1 MKRERFFSP
10 WMFLAL
16 PLLLYAIWVVL
27 PALYTFFLSLTEYDG
42 LLPPEYIGL
51 DNFRR
56 LLGHSTFHTSL
67 LNNLRWVII
76 FILVP
81 VPAGLFL
88 AILLSKAIPAARIFK
103 ALIYSP
109 MVLAPVVIGLIWTWI
124 YSPRSGLLNHTLTL
138 VGLNTLT
145 RGWLSDP
152 DLAIYAII
160 FAAVWRHTGYVM
172 IIYLAGLTSISP
184 TLIEAAKIDGAS
196 PWQRFR
202 HVILPLLKPTTT
214 IVMVITMIE
223 SLRAFDF
230 VNIMTDGGP
239 FRSTE
244 VLANFMYK
252 QAFAR
257 YNMGY
262 GAAIA
267 VVLFL
272 IMIAF
277 IFYYVM
283 QKREDR
289 DGGENVA

>member
-1 MKRERFFSP
+1 
-10 WMFLAL
+10 MFLAL

-267 VVLFL
+267 VILFL

>member
-10 WMFLAL
+10 WMFLIL
-16 PLLLYAIWVVL
+16 PLLLYLIWVVV
-27 PALYTFFLSLTEYDG
+27 PALYTFFLSLTQYDG
-42 LLPPEYIGL
+42 LLAPEYIGL
-51 DNFRR
+51 DNFIR
-56 LLGHSTFHTSL
+56 LFQHGTFHTSL

-76 FILVP
+76 FLVVP
-81 VPAGLFL
+81 LPAGLFL

-160 FAAVWRHTGYVM
+160 FAAIWRHTGYVM

-202 HVILPLLKPTTT
+202 HIILPLLKPTTT
-214 IVMVITMIE
+214 IVIVITMIE

-239 FRSTE
+239 YGTTE

-262 GAAIA
+262 GASIA
-267 VVLFL
+267 VILFL
-272 IMIAF
+272 IMIGF
-277 IFYYVM
+277 IFYYVI
-283 QKREDR
+283 QRRRER
-289 DGGENVA
+289 EEG

>member
-10 WMFLAL
+10 WMFLIL
-16 PLLLYAIWVVL
+16 PLLLYLVWVVV
-27 PALYTFFLSLTEYDG
+27 PALYTFFLSLTQYDG
-42 LLPPEYIGL
+42 LLAPEFIGL
-51 DNFRR
+51 DNFIR
-56 LLGHSTFHTSL
+56 LFQHGTFHTSL
-67 LNNLRWVII
+67 LNNLRWVILFLI
-76 FILVP
+76 VP
-81 VPAGLFL
+81 LPAGLFL

-160 FAAVWRHTGYVM
+160 FAGIWRHTGYVM

-202 HVILPLLKPTTT
+202 HIILPLLKPTTT
-214 IVMVITMIE
+214 IVIVITMIE

-239 FRSTE
+239 YGTTE

-262 GAAIA
+262 GASIA
-267 VVLFL
+267 VILFL
-272 IMIAF
+272 IMIGF
-277 IFYYVM
+277 IFYYVI
-283 QKREDR
+283 QRRRER
-289 DGGENVA
+289 EEG

>member
-10 WMFLAL
+10 WFFLII
-16 PLLLYAIWVVL
+16 PLLLYAVWVVF
-27 PALYTFFLSLTEYDG
+27 PAIYTFYYSLTEYDG
-42 LLPPEYIGL
+42 LLSPVFIGF
-51 DNFRR
+51 DNYVR
-56 LLGHSTFHTSL
+56 LFSHHTFYTSL
-67 LNNLRWVII
+67 FNNLRWVVVFMLI
-76 FILVP
+76 P
-81 VPAGLFL
+81 VTLGLFL
-88 AILLSKAIPAARIFK
+88 AITLSRKIPGAKIFK

-138 VGLNTLT
+138 VGLGSLT

-152 DLAIYAII
+152 SIATYAII
-160 FAAVWRHTGYVM
+160 FAGVWRHTGYVM
-172 IIYLAGLTSISP
+172 LIYLAGLTSISP
-184 TLIEAAKIDGAS
+184 TLIEAAKIDGAG

-202 HVILPLLKPTTT
+202 YIIFPLLKPTTT

-239 FRSTE
+239 FGTTE

-267 VVLFL
+267 VILFL
-272 IMIAF
+272 IMVLF
-277 IFYYVM
+277 IFLYVI
-283 QKREDR
+283 QQREKHS
-289 DGGENVA
+289 GGGRVA

>member
-267 VVLFL
+267 VILFL